1 MSEAVATVEAV
12 HHSETQP
19 RGERGR
25 FAERPRT
32 VKQQSARLQ
41 ATFIHTLTE
50 DDVEAIA
57 RKLIEQARNG
67 DNTSA
72 RLVLKHGFGQLMSH
86 FETDWALERE
96 AKEAAK
102 APRSPSVAPPT
113 APTAEQVMA
122 AIHDKMRAQQALEAD
137 ILSMGLGGGG
147 KKPGGGKVAG
157 APVAGPGKGA
167 PAAGAGR

>member
-1 MSEAVATVEAV
+1 MSDAVATVEAV

-41 ATFIHTLTE
+41 AAFIHAVTE
-50 DDVEAIA
+50 NDVEAIA

-72 RLVLKHGFGQLMSH
+72 RLVLKYGFGELLSH
-86 FETDWALERE
+86 MATDGSLERE
-96 AKEAAK
+96 AKEAAN
-102 APRSPSVAPPT
+102 APRSPAAAPPS

-122 AIHDKMRAQQALEAD
+122 AIHDRMREQQALEAD
-137 ILSMGLGGGG
+137 ILSMGS
-147 KKPGGGKVAG
+147 KKPGGGK
-157 APVAGPGKGA
+157 GPGA
-167 PAAGAGR
+167 PAAGAGKAAPAAGAGR